1 MMLAGVRTM
10 SQEQAT
16 RDLVGEPAEHAACWT
31 REEFSR
37 QAEAVSAP
45 LFRLCLALCRSR
57 DDAEDLLQNALV
69 KAFIHRASY
78 RGDAPFLSWLYG
90 IVRNERAET
99 VRMLARRRGLLRGAL
114 ERFGVLFEDLT
125 ASAETS
131 PEDNIIHHENAD
143 LVVARV
149 QDLPEPYREVVWM
162 CDIEEL
168 SYEDIAAALSIPI
181 GTVKSRHARGRVRLR
196 ELLAR
201 GGEGNAGPNP

>member
-1 MMLAGVRTM
+1 MLLTGLSTM
-10 SQEQAT
+10 AQEQAA
-16 RDLVGEPAEHAACWT
+16 RELVGEPTAHAACWT

-57 DDAEDLLQNALV
+57 DEAEDLLQNALV

-90 IVRNERAET
+90 IVRHERAET
-99 VRMLARRRGLLRGAL
+99 VRVAARRRGLLRSAI

-125 ASAETS
+125 ASTETS
-131 PEDNIIHHENAD
+131 PEDDILQSENAD
-143 LVVARV
+143 LVLTRV

-168 SYEDIAAALSIPI
+168 SYEDIAAALSIPL

-196 ELLAR
+196 ELLGQ
-201 GGEGNAGPNP
+201 GGEP